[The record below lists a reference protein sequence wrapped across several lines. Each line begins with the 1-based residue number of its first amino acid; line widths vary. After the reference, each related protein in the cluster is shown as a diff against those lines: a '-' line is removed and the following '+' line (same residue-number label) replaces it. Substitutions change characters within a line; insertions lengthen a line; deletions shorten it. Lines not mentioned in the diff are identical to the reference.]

1 MARILV
7 IDDDRLMRSL
17 LRQMLERNGHQ
28 VVEAEDGTKGLA
40 AFAALGADLVVVDL
54 YLPGLSGWETIRA
67 LQDAAP
73 GIPVL
78 VVSGG
83 GVLEGLKK
91 GSAGTLDS
99 LRGVAPFRVLRK
111 PFEWAELSA
120 AVSGLLQ
127 NNRPLE
133 EAD

>member
-7 IDDDRLMRSL
+7 IDDDRQIRSL
-17 LRQMLERNGHQ
+17 LRRMLERNGHE

-40 AFAALGADLVVVDL
+40 AFAARRPHLVVVDL

-73 GIPVL
+73 GIPFVL
-78 VVSGG
+78 VSGG

-99 LRGVAPFRVLRK
+99 LRSVAPFRLLRK

-120 AVSGLLQ
+120 AVSALLQ
-127 NNRPLE
+127 DGTPLE